1 MGQLGPMVRLSR
13 RIMGA
18 RSRALGEA
26 EARGLAEGVRR
37 QRPGSGRDSYR
48 YVFVVTYG
56 RSGSTL
62 VQGLLNAMP
71 RTLVRGENNLYLLH
85 LFHALHAVRMFRR
98 EHWKHRPDRAIS
110 AFYGLDQIRR
120 GPFVAATNDIVTTT
134 VLGDLPPQEYDVLG
148 FKEVLW
154 HRIEPEE
161 TAEFF
166 EWLEQCFPDVGYV
179 LNTRDPQDC
188 IGSGFWQEHTRDAA
202 LARIG
207 RVVEIQE
214 FLRQTRAERCFDI
227 RFEELTGAA
236 APELDTLLGSLA
248 AFVTG
253 RPATRELVAQLRSV
267 LNVGH
272 GPYPFGETR
281 GQKRKIRVDS
291 EGPG

>member
-1 MGQLGPMVRLSR
+1 MGPMVRLSR
-13 RIMGA
+13 RIVGA
-18 RSRALGEA
+18 RSRALSAA

-37 QRPGSGRDSYR
+37 NRRGSGRDKYR

-71 RTLVRGENNLYLLH
+71 RTLMRGENNFYLLH
-85 LFHALHAVRMFRR
+85 LFHALHAVRQFRR
-98 EHWKHRPDRAIS
+98 EHWKHNPDRAIS

-120 GPFVAATNDIVTTT
+120 GPFLQATNDIVTST
-134 VLGDLPPQEYDVLG
+134 VLGDNPPGAYDVLG

-166 EWLEQCFPDVGYV
+166 EWLEQCFPDIGYV
-179 LNTRDPQDC
+179 LNTRDPQEC
-188 IGSGFWQEHTRDAA
+188 LGSGFWQEHTKDAA

-207 RVVEIQE
+207 RVIEIQDY
-214 FLRQTRAERCFDI
+214 LRETRPARCVDV
-227 RFEELTGAA
+227 RFEELTGS
-236 APELDTLLGSLA
+236 APAILDRLLADLA
-248 AFVTG
+248 AFVTR
-253 RPATRELVAQLRSV
+253 RPATPEVVARLRGV
-267 LNVGH
+267 LSVGH

-281 GQKRKIRVDS
+281 GQKRKIKID
-291 EGPG
+291 